1 MKRTTAF
8 GKIFDIGNSFLLGI
22 FMFIC
27 IYPFY
32 YVLIYSFSNPSMDL
46 QNVFIYPI
54 GFSLATHKGIFVI
67 NDIFNAFFISLSR
80 TILGTLITLLFSS
93 LFAYLIIK
101 KGLPYRKLIYRF
113 LVISLYLNAGLIPWY
128 LTMKA
133 YGLRNSFL
141 LYIVP
146 GAIQAYFVILI
157 KTYFESL
164 PSSIEE
170 SAMIDGAGFLTIYA
184 KIIVPISMPI
194 LATIAVFAA
203 VGQWNSWNDNFFL
216 VSESKLQ
223 TLQLVLYNYLSNAQN
238 IYTSI
243 TTQDVSMQKL
253 RNMVSPQT
261 IRMAIT
267 AVATL
272 PILFAYPFLQRYFVK
287 GIMLGAIKG

>member
-1 MKRTTAF
+1 
-8 GKIFDIGNSFLLGI
+8 
-22 FMFIC
+22 
-27 IYPFY
+27 
-32 YVLIYSFSNPSMDL
+32 
-46 QNVFIYPI
+46 
-54 GFSLATHKGIFVI
+54 
-67 NDIFNAFFISLSR
+67 
-80 TILGTLITLLFSS
+80 
-93 LFAYLIIK
+93 
-101 KGLPYRKLIYRF
+101 
-113 LVISLYLNAGLIPWY
+113 
-128 LTMKA
+128 MKA